1 MIFIYVLIKITYI
14 FIWSD
19 LVWDNVDTSL
29 RDKCLSAKKSQFD
42 KKRPFFKSRDYD
54 FCDLLDELF
63 HMDEKYSFEKNQI
76 FKSWW
81 YKMVI

>member
-1 MIFIYVLIKITYI
+1 M
-14 FIWSD
+14 
-19 LVWDNVDTSL
+19 DTSL

-63 HMDEKYSFEKNQI
+63 HMAEKHFFEKKI
-76 FKSWW
+76 KFSKFILKSHI
-81 YKMVI
+81 KSILPSFTS